1 MRTIYRT
8 IYAEAD
14 FRWFLRLVKRPWG
27 MELDGDRSTNI
38 VPREAQDE

>member
-14 FRWFLRLVKRPWG
+14 FRWFLRLDKRPWG
-27 MELDGDRSTNI
+27 YDLEKHPNAT
-38 VPREAQDE
+38 